1 MSIMYLAKVNLTK
14 GIFDVYDQKIN
25 IDTVISEIYNKLTDS
40 VVYNTSA
47 NYNYRDSMGN
57 RKKMLQK
64 SQYGITELEKH
75 EDFIITGKVL
85 RTYDKPA
92 EEVVN
97 GKVKEIFAQE
107 NVSIYFYFDVKNE
120 LIAFSERQSFGYNQ
134 FMRAFE
140 HILNKGMKGYKFEIF
155 LQKDN
160 DVLQQKLDEL
170 VIISAFKA
178 TLIPPNSNEDDLQML
193 RENLQYIADCKET
206 NANKV
211 KIEMQSI
218 DANTSLKRESRY
230 MQDIMKAVSKGYGD
244 ITTYGIAQN
253 GKRRII
259 SSNTDAALTRVIDE
273 NMGKKSYDDE
283 AKDFITAFLR
293 GVINKAFLD

>member
-1 MSIMYLAKVNLTK
+1 
-14 GIFDVYDQKIN
+14 
-25 IDTVISEIYNKLTDS
+25 
-40 VVYNTSA
+40 
-47 NYNYRDSMGN
+47 
-57 RKKMLQK
+57 MLQK

-273 NMGKKSYDDE
+273 NMGKKSYD
-283 AKDFITAFLR
+283 R
-293 GVINKAFLD
+293 

>member
-107 NVSIYFYFDVKNE
+107 NVSIYFYFVLHTTGFFDGRSCHKYLVSDTVCFQNNRI
-120 LIAFSERQSFGYNQ
+120 LCCFSNVSF
-134 FMRAFE
+134 
-140 HILNKGMKGYKFEIF
+140 YK
-155 LQKDN
+155 
-160 DVLQQKLDEL
+160 
-170 VIISAFKA
+170 
-178 TLIPPNSNEDDLQML
+178 
-193 RENLQYIADCKET
+193 
-206 NANKV
+206 
-211 KIEMQSI
+211 
-218 DANTSLKRESRY
+218 
-230 MQDIMKAVSKGYGD
+230 
-244 ITTYGIAQN
+244 
-253 GKRRII
+253 
-259 SSNTDAALTRVIDE
+259 
-273 NMGKKSYDDE
+273 
-283 AKDFITAFLR
+283 
-293 GVINKAFLD
+293 

>member
-1 MSIMYLAKVNLTK
+1 MYLAKVNLTK

-283 AKDFITAFLR
+283 AKDFITCFLR

>member
-244 ITTYGIAQN
+244 ITTYCS
-253 GKRRII
+253 KWKK
-259 SSNTDAALTRVIDE
+259 E
-273 NMGKKSYDDE
+273 NHKLKYRCCFDKSH
-283 AKDFITAFLR
+283 
-293 GVINKAFLD
+293 